1 MMPILAATSRSR
13 SAATAVAALA
23 DKAWAVLRR
32 ELLTALRYRAGF
44 LLTMLSHLAE
54 LAAFFFL
61 ARSVGSGY
69 RPEGHDYFLFLLVGT
84 GFYSFLLNGIS
95 SFLTMIQEA
104 QTTGTLEV
112 LMTTSTSPTVL
123 VLLSAFSS
131 FLRSAAGM
139 FLYLLGGVLL
149 FGASLAGA
157 NPLSVTLVS
166 LLSLLLVVGLGLFA
180 AAVQLAI
187 QRGSAIVWVIGT
199 TTWMVTG
206 TLFPVSALP
215 APVQWMA
222 QAFPL
227 TQALNAMRRALLDG
241 ATPGQLLPELARLA
255 ACSLLL
261 PAGWLAFAY
270 ALRTAR
276 RRGTLSYY

>member
-1 MMPILAATSRSR
+1 MARWMQ
-13 SAATAVAALA
+13 AVGLLA
-23 DKAWAVLRR
+23 DKAWAVLVR
-32 ELLTALRYRAGF
+32 EMITALRYRAGF
-44 LLTMLSHLAE
+44 VLAALSHLGE

-61 ARSVGSGY
+61 ARSIGPSY
-69 RPEGHDYFLFLLVGT
+69 RPEGHEYFLFLLVGT

-123 VLLSAFSS
+123 VLLSAISS

-139 FLYLLGGVLL
+139 FLYLLGGVIL
-149 FGASLAGA
+149 FGASLSAA
-157 NPLSVTLVS
+157 NPLSVLLVLCFS
-166 LLSLLLVVGLGLFA
+166 LLIVVGFGLFA

-187 QRGSAIVWVIGT
+187 QRGSAILWVIGT

-215 APVQWMA
+215 DPMQWWA
-222 QAFPL
+222 RAFPL
-227 TQALNAMRRALLDG
+227 TQALTAMRAALLSG
-241 ATPGQLLPELARLA
+241 TTPAQLFPELVHLA
-255 ACSLLL
+255 AGSLLL
-261 PAGWLAFAY
+261 PLGWLAFAL

-276 RRGTLSYY
+276 RRGSLAYY